1 MCQCVCSFF
10 LTSPLSLSH
19 KPIFYWRFNHHQD
32 FYFLKRLN
40 HFLTQLNTVVFLANV
55 IQTGIHCLFVD
66 FSCGLVTWMSI
77 WSSRTVCSLLGKNT
91 SINVCSLLL
100 GVLSWNF
107 EQRPMV
113 PRRRFLV
120 TFGNPLTLGFHWYSV
135 KCLDVPLITR
145 VITGLLL
152 WNHEQFKLFIQYF
165 DFVVEK
171 LRISVLC
178 CDNKVFLLI
187 IATSFI
193 KRRKTLHESHKIG
206 PRHIRTALWGA
217 LGLSEQT
224 ISPFHKRFP
233 FPPCDLMWECLHYSC
248 L

>member
-1 MCQCVCSFF
+1 
-10 LTSPLSLSH
+10 
-19 KPIFYWRFNHHQD
+19 
-32 FYFLKRLN
+32 
-40 HFLTQLNTVVFLANV
+40 
-55 IQTGIHCLFVD
+55 
-66 FSCGLVTWMSI
+66 
-77 WSSRTVCSLLGKNT
+77 
-91 SINVCSLLL
+91 
-100 GVLSWNF
+100 
-107 EQRPMV
+107 MV

-135 KCLDVPLITR
+135 KCLDVPLITL

-233 FPPCDLMWECLHYSC
+233 FPPCDLM
-248 L
+248 